1 MSEMNV
7 IKDAENKT
15 LTFERVF
22 GAPRERVWAAW
33 TNAEQLAKWWG
44 PRGWKT
50 EVKEFDFTPGGH
62 LLYGMT
68 CEDPD
73 QKEWYGKTEWAKS
86 VYHAITEPDS
96 FSYQDYFT
104 DENGT
109 ANEQMPTM
117 SIAIAFEDAQEGTKV
132 ISKTVFPT
140 QEAYEQTVAMGVVE
154 GVGQTWDRL
163 EELLGKEA

>member
-15 LTFERVF
+15 LVFERVF
-22 GAPRERVWAAW
+22 SAPRERVWAAW
-33 TNAEQLAKWWG
+33 TSAEQLAKWWG

-50 EVKEFDFTPGGH
+50 EVKELNFTPGGH

-86 VYHAITEPDS
+86 VYQTIDEPDS
-96 FSYQDYFT
+96 FSYQDYFA

-109 ANEQMPTM
+109 PVENMPTM
-117 SIAIAFEDAQEGTKV
+117 RITLQFEEVPEGTKV
-132 ISKTVFPT
+132 SSKTVFES

-163 EELLGKEA
+163 EETLGAEA